1 MSDIQVEKI
10 EPADDETLEE
20 WSRVTDEPE
29 LLGVGAVRTPDDDWP
44 WQVQVA
50 VMEFVRTEPLE
61 SELEAAVSRA
71 LAAVPGVVEAAHE
84 DRETWIIKGKA
95 DGPSLVRAAAA
106 VVDGFSARTRK
117 ALDDLDDEQ

>member
-10 EPADDETLEE
+10 EPADDESLEE
-20 WSRVTDEPE
+20 WGRVTEEPE
-29 LLGVGAVRTPDDDWP
+29 LLGVGAVRMDDDEWP
-44 WQVQVA
+44 WQVQVS
-50 VMEFVRTEPLE
+50 VMEFIRDEPLE
-61 SELEAAVSRA
+61 SELETAISRA